1 MRFGT
6 IVVDGAEQAA
16 IRVHGDAWA
25 PLDRVDA
32 TLRGDLLT
40 LIEREWPADRLHAL
54 GAAAER
60 LSNDR
65 LVPLSDATYAPP
77 YRRPHKI
84 WGIGLNYKEHAAD
97 LEAEHPDQPASFVKA
112 DHTVIGPG
120 DPIRLPEQSE
130 RVTAEAEL
138 GLVFGRSATSVS
150 EPEALDYLFGVC
162 AILDQTAE
170 DILALN
176 PRYLTRSKNF
186 PTFFS
191 FGPEV
196 VTIDEAIGDGGE
208 LDELNVAT
216 VRNHEPVRGNTVA
229 NMAHGPRRLVGFH
242 TAMMPFFAGDIISTG
257 TPGAVVIEDGDLA
270 EARIDGLLPLTNP
283 VVRVA

>member
-16 IRVHGDAWA
+16 VRVHGDAWA
-25 PLDRVDA
+25 PLDRIDA
-32 TLRGDLLT
+32 SLRGDLLK
-40 LIEREWPADRLHAL
+40 LIEREWPTDRLHEL
-54 GAAAER
+54 GATAAK
-60 LSNDR
+60 LSTDR
-65 LVPLSDATYAPP
+65 LLPLAEVKYAPP

-97 LEAEHPDQPASFVKA
+97 LDAVHPEQPASFVKG

-120 DPIRLPEQSE
+120 DTIRLPEQSQ

-138 GLVFGRSATSVS
+138 GLVFGRTATDVS
-150 EPEALDYLFGVC
+150 ESDAMDYLFGVC
-162 AILDQTAE
+162 PILDQTAE

-196 VTIDEAIGDGGE
+196 VTIDEAIADGTE
-208 LDELNVAT
+208 LDDLNVAT
-216 VRNHEPVRGNTVA
+216 FRNHECVRANTVG

-242 TAMMPFFAGDIISTG
+242 TAMMPFFPGDIISTG

-270 EARIDGLLPLTNP
+270 GALVDGLLPLTNP
-283 VVRVA
+283 VIRIA